1 IPGAMSS
8 ITASSNGLNFSG
20 SRRARSMSLIGKLH
34 LRLRGG
40 IEFDEALRCLVQ
52 LHFDGALFAGFFEAN
67 LVDHDRGLVRFR
79 LAPDDHAVV
88 AFVEPVSGTIDVIQG
103 RRAQPA
109 MFPNVLCRMGE
120 HENRDAIL
128 PTEPFERS
136 DGAAD

>member
-1 IPGAMSS
+1 
-8 ITASSNGLNFSG
+8 
-20 SRRARSMSLIGKLH
+20 
-34 LRLRGG
+34 
-40 IEFDEALRCLVQ
+40 LVH

-88 AFVEPVSGTIDVIQG
+88 AFVKPVRGTIDVIQG

-109 MFPNVLCRMGE
+109 MFPNVLWWMGE

-128 PTEPFERS
+128 PTEPFERP
-136 DGAAD
+136 DGAADIFGHGLVAAPRVFNLIPWINRQRADAIAQHGVARFFDD